1 MERGDINLNKIKKCC
16 FCGKKIE
23 FMEQNNPSPVNNEEG
38 AVCCSDCNSSIVIPA
53 RIKQIYGK
61 EV

>member
-1 MERGDINLNKIKKCC
+1 MDKIKKCC

-38 AVCCSDCNSSIVIPA
+38 AVCCSDCDFSIVIPA
-53 RIKQIYGK
+53 RIKQIYEK
-61 EV
+61 NTK